1 MKNEWKDDSEK
12 ENDKGVERE
21 RERER
26 RKEKA
31 KQKAPEKEGSGLSR
45 REEGSSASPNKA
57 SVCERRC

>member
-1 MKNEWKDDSEK
+1 MSGRMTAKKKMTKVW
-12 ENDKGVERE
+12 RE